1 MSGQVRRLLL
11 RSLLGRSFG
20 LLFLCPKSGKN
31 GIGVTIG
38 VTERGYILQK
48 KGLHIRVF
56 RGYDRGGGKRNV
68 LSDR

>member
-1 MSGQVRRLLL
+1 M
-11 RSLLGRSFG
+11 
-20 LLFLCPKSGKN
+20 PESGKN
-31 GIGVTIG
+31 EIGVTIG